1 MYGKENQ
8 MEDVKDYL
16 LTKIRSENLGVKPR
30 RNLQL
35 MRMID
40 TDGVDMLDFLI
51 EDMISFAR
59 KTIQRCFKRSK
70 VEGET
75 PITQA
80 SMAIGKYIVEGWD
93 SNNVNFRDHVRVGDL
108 IIEGFVMCGYI
119 TISVGHI
126 KSRKPVTIHATD
138 KWGEME
144 AIAGRTV
151 CISAEPIAPIT
162 SLIQANGRSVIKTW
176 DKSKEYKFIKHKAAP
191 FVKAIDKLQ
200 ATRWLINKDVHNAI
214 IKHWDS
220 FIKNEI
226 FDGKDTK
233 ENEKLYQRQASKNRE
248 VKEVMAIADKWLDTE
263 FSFYLDAD
271 YRGRLYYSEPFFNFQ
286 GSDIARGQLLFAKGK
301 VFDESASFWLGVHTA
316 CCFNQ
321 SYGIDEIPNWVTTDY
336 RSVLE
341 QEELDTISVDKM
353 TLEDRA
359 QWTQENIEEILQLGE
374 MGIIAHDAEKSISFL
389 ACCIEWYKYSKSEG
403 TFLTH
408 LPIPIDGA
416 NNGWQHLGAMSKD
429 ALTGNLV
436 GLVPTKV
443 QNDFY
448 VQVAKRLTQRMPDW
462 FEERQM
468 PMKHIR
474 KGIAKRGA
482 MTRAYSCG
490 QKKMSESMYSDCYQ
504 FGFTTEYNIST
515 WDCDELSNQVIRAI
529 QEVCPGPLETM
540 RYLQR
545 LADQEITNWY
555 QDYGTDRGKGIE
567 WITPSGF
574 PVVYECYRT
583 RPVKV
588 DCYGFNTPKGEI
600 RFKHVIREKTDIP
613 DRRGFMCGISPN
625 FVHSMDAS
633 HMALVVADW
642 KGDFGA
648 VHDSYSTHATDVET
662 LMINTRQEFVS
673 MYDTNNFYDS
683 IPFGKNYQGIVPTIG
698 TLAIKGVLESDYFF
712 C

>member
-1 MYGKENQ
+1 
-8 MEDVKDYL
+8 
-16 LTKIRSENLGVKPR
+16 
-30 RNLQL
+30 
-35 MRMID
+35 MID

-51 EDMISFAR
+51 EDMVTYAR

-70 VEGET
+70 TEGESA
-75 PITQA
+75 ITQA

-108 IIEGFVMCGYI
+108 VIEGFVMCNYL
-119 TISVGHI
+119 TISVGHM

-138 KWGEME
+138 KWGNME
-144 AIAGRTV
+144 AVAGKTI
-151 CISAEPIAPIT
+151 CMTDSIIAPIT
-162 SLIQANGRSVIKTW
+162 TLMQANDKSVIKTW
-176 DKSKEYKFIKHKAAP
+176 DKSKEKKFTQYLNAP
-191 FVKAIDKLQ
+191 FIKAIDKLQ
-200 ATRWLINKDVHNAI
+200 ATRWLVNPDVHEAI
-214 IKHWDS
+214 LQQWAS
-220 FIKNEI
+220 FIKVEE
-226 FDGKDTK
+226 FKGEDEK
-233 ENEKLYQRQASKNRE
+233 ENDKLYQRQASKNRE
-248 VKEVMAIADKWLDTE
+248 VKEVMAIAAKWLGTE

-286 GSDIARGQLLFAKGK
+286 GSDIARGQLMFAKGRL
-301 VFDESASFWLGVHTA
+301 FDSTASFWLGVHTA
-316 CCFNQ
+316 CAYNQ
-321 SYGIDEIPNWVTTDY
+321 SYGIDEIPDWVTTDY
-336 RSVLE
+336 CSALE
-341 QEELDTISVDKM
+341 EEELDTISVDKM

-359 QWTQENIEEILQLGE
+359 MWTQQNIDVIVEAGKRKEFMHE
-374 MGIIAHDAEKSISFL
+374 AEKSISFL
-389 ACCIEWYKYSKSEG
+389 ACCIEWYKYSQSKG
-403 TFLTH
+403 DFYTR

-429 ALTGNLV
+429 DKTGKLV
-436 GLVPTKV
+436 GLVPTEV

-448 VQVAKRLTQRMPDW
+448 VQVAKRLTQRMPEW
-462 FEERQM
+462 FEERQI

-504 FGFTTEYNIST
+504 FGFTEEYNIST
-515 WDCDELSNQVIRAI
+515 WDCDELSSQVIRAI
-529 QEVCPGPLETM
+529 QEVCPGPLDTM

-545 LADQEITNWY
+545 LADQEIANWAR
-555 QDYGTDRGKGIE
+555 DYGTDRGKGIE
-567 WITPSGF
+567 WLTPSGF

-588 DCYGFNTPKGEI
+588 DCYGFATPTGEI

-633 HMALVVADW
+633 HMALVVAGW
-642 KGDFGA
+642 EGSFGA
-648 VHDSYSTHATDVET
+648 VHDSFSTHACDVEE
-662 LMINTRQEFVS
+662 LMTTTRKEFVKI
-673 MYDTNNFYDS
+673 YDKENFYDS
-683 IPFGKNYQGIVPTIG
+683 IPFGRGYNGDVPTIG
-698 TLAIKGVLESDYFF
+698 TLSITEVKESDYFF

>member
-1 MYGKENQ
+1 
-8 MEDVKDYL
+8 MEDIRNYL
-16 LTKIRSENLGVKPR
+16 LERIRSDNIGVKPR
-30 RNLQL
+30 RSLQL

-51 EDMISFAR
+51 EDMIIYGR
-59 KTIQRCFKRSK
+59 KFIQRCFKRSK

-108 IIEGFVMCGYI
+108 IIEGFVMCGYL
-119 TISVGHI
+119 TISVGHM
-126 KSRKPVTIHATD
+126 KSRKPVTIHATE

-144 AIAGRTV
+144 VVAGKTT
-151 CISAEPIAPIT
+151 CMSAEPIPPIT
-162 SLIQANGRSVIKTW
+162 KLFQDNGRAVIKTW
-176 DKSKEYKFIKHKAAP
+176 DKSKEHLFMKYINAP
-191 FVKAIDKLQ
+191 FVKAIDRLQ
-200 ATRWLINKDVHNAI
+200 STRYRVNTEVNQAI
-214 IKHWDS
+214 KENMFM
-220 FIKNEI
+220 FIKNET
-226 FDGKDTK
+226 FNGEDK
-233 ENEKLYQRQASKNRE
+233 EENAKLYQRQASKNRE
-248 VKEVMAIADKWLDTE
+248 IKEVMAIADKWLGE
-263 FSFYLDAD
+263 SFSFYIDAD

-286 GSDIARGQLLFAKGK
+286 GADIARGQLLFDEGK
-301 VFDESASFWLGVHTA
+301 RFDESASFWLAVHTA

-321 SYGIDEIPNWVTTDY
+321 SYGIDEIPEWTTSDY

-341 QEELDTISVDKM
+341 EENLDTISVDKM

-359 QWTQENIEEILQLGE
+359 QWTQENIDVIVEMGE
-374 MGIIAHDAEKSISFL
+374 MRMIAEEAEKAISFL
-389 ACCIEWYKYSKSEG
+389 ACCIEWYRYSTTDG
-403 TFLTH
+403 DYYTR

-429 ALTGNLV
+429 ALTGRLV
-436 GLVPTKV
+436 GLVPTEI

-448 VQVAKRLTQRMPDW
+448 VQIAKRLCDRMPEW
-462 FEERQM
+462 FEERQI

-474 KGIAKRGA
+474 KGIAKRAA

-504 FGFTTEYNIST
+504 YGFTNDYNIST

-529 QEVCPGPLETM
+529 QEVCPGPLDTM
-540 RYLQR
+540 KYLQR

-555 QDYGTDRGKGIE
+555 KQYGTDRGKGIE
-567 WITPSGF
+567 WTTPSGF
-574 PVVYECYRT
+574 PVIYECYRT

-588 DCYGFNTPKGEI
+588 DCYGFNTPDGEI
-600 RFKHVIREKTDIP
+600 RFKHVIREHTDIP

-633 HMALVVADW
+633 HMALVIADW
-642 KGDFGA
+642 EGDFAA
-648 VHDSYSTHATDVET
+648 VHDSYSAHAGNVED
-662 LMINTRQEFVS
+662 LMVKTRQKFVS
-673 MYDTNNFYDS
+673 IYDKENFYDT
-683 IPFGKNYQGIVPTIG
+683 IPFGKGFEGVVPTIG
-698 TLAIKGVLESDYFF
+698 KLSIKDVADSTYFF

>member
-1 MYGKENQ
+1 

-16 LTKIRSENLGVKPR
+16 LTKIRGEDLGVKPR

-51 EDMISFAR
+51 EDMVSFAR

-70 VEGET
+70 TEGESA
-75 PITQA
+75 ITQA
-80 SMAIGKYIVEGWD
+80 SMAIGKHIIENWD
-93 SNNVNFRDHVRVGDL
+93 SDNVNFRDHVRVGDL
-108 IIEGFVMCGYI
+108 VIEGFVMCNYL
-119 TISVGHI
+119 TISVGHM

-138 KWGEME
+138 KWGDME
-144 AIAGRTV
+144 AVAGKTI
-151 CISAEPIAPIT
+151 CMTDSIIAPIT
-162 SLIQANGRSVIKTW
+162 TLMQANDKSVIKTW
-176 DKSKEYKFIKHKAAP
+176 DKSKEKKFTQYLNAP
-191 FVKAIDKLQ
+191 FIKAIDKLQ
-200 ATRWLINKDVHNAI
+200 ATRWLVNPDVHEAI
-214 IKHWDS
+214 LQQWDS
-220 FIKNEI
+220 FIKVEE
-226 FDGKDTK
+226 FKGEDEK
-233 ENEKLYQRQASKNRE
+233 ENDKLYQRQASKNRE
-248 VKEVMAIADKWLDTE
+248 VKEVMAIAAKWLGTE

-286 GSDIARGQLLFAKGK
+286 GSDIARGQLMFARGRLF
-301 VFDESASFWLGVHTA
+301 DSTASFWLGVHTA
-316 CCFNQ
+316 CAYNQ
-321 SYGIDEIPNWVTTDY
+321 SYSIDEIPDWVTTDY

-359 QWTQENIEEILQLGE
+359 MWTQQNIDSIVEFGE
-374 MGIIAHDAEKSISFL
+374 RKVFMHEAEKPISFL
-389 ACCIEWYKYSKSEG
+389 ACCIEWYKYSQCEG
-403 TFLTH
+403 DFYTR

-429 ALTGNLV
+429 NKTGKLV
-436 GLVPTKV
+436 GLVPTEV

-448 VQVAKRLTQRMPDW
+448 VQVAKRLTQRMPEW
-462 FEERQM
+462 FEERQI

-504 FGFTTEYNIST
+504 FGFTEEYNIST
-515 WDCDELSNQVIRAI
+515 WDCDELSSQVIRAI
-529 QEVCPGPLETM
+529 QEVCPGPLDTM

-545 LADQEITNWY
+545 LADQEIANWAR
-555 QDYGTDRGKGIE
+555 DYGTDRGKGIE
-567 WITPSGF
+567 WLTPSGF

-588 DCYGFNTPKGEI
+588 DCYGFATPTGEI

-633 HMALVVADW
+633 HMALVVASW
-642 KGDFGA
+642 EGSFGA
-648 VHDSYSTHATDVET
+648 VHDSFSTHACDVEE
-662 LMINTRQEFVS
+662 LMTTTRKEFVEI
-673 MYDTNNFYDS
+673 YDKENFYDS
-683 IPFGKNYQGIVPTIG
+683 IPFGRGYSGDVPTIG
-698 TLAIKGVLESDYFF
+698 TLNITKVKESDYFF

>member
-1 MYGKENQ
+1 
-8 MEDVKDYL
+8 MEDIRNYL
-16 LTKIRSENLGVKPR
+16 LERIRSDNIGVKPR
-30 RNLQL
+30 RSLQL

-51 EDMISFAR
+51 EDMIIYGR
-59 KTIQRCFKRSK
+59 KFIQRCFKRSK

-108 IIEGFVMCGYI
+108 IIEGFVMCGYL
-119 TISVGHI
+119 TISVGHM

-144 AIAGRTV
+144 VVAGKTT
-151 CISAEPIAPIT
+151 CMSADPIPPISK
-162 SLIQANGRSVIKTW
+162 LFQDNGRAVIKTW
-176 DKSKEYKFIKHKAAP
+176 DKSKEHLFMKYINAP
-191 FVKAIDKLQ
+191 FVKAIDRLQ
-200 ATRWLINKDVHNAI
+200 STRYRVNTEVNQAI
-214 IKHWDS
+214 KENM
-220 FIKNEI
+220 FMFVKNET
-226 FDGKDTK
+226 FDGEDK
-233 ENEKLYQRQASKNRE
+233 EENTKLYQRQASKNRE
-248 VKEVMAIADKWLDTE
+248 IKEVMAIADKWLGE
-263 FSFYLDAD
+263 SFSFYIDAD

-286 GSDIARGQLLFAKGK
+286 GADIARGQLLFDEGK
-301 VFDESASFWLGVHTA
+301 RFDESASFWLAVHTA

-321 SYGIDEIPNWVTTDY
+321 SYSIDEIPEWTTGDY

-341 QEELDTISVDKM
+341 EENLDTISVDKM

-359 QWTQENIEEILQLGE
+359 QWTQKNIEVIIEMGE
-374 MGIIAHDAEKSISFL
+374 MRMIAEEAEKAISFL
-389 ACCIEWYKYSKSEG
+389 ACCIEWYRYSTTDG
-403 TFLTH
+403 DYYTR

-429 ALTGNLV
+429 ALTGKLV
-436 GLVPTKV
+436 GLAPTEI

-448 VQVAKRLTQRMPDW
+448 VQIAKRLCDRMPEW
-462 FEERQM
+462 FEERQI

-474 KGIAKRGA
+474 KGIAKRAA

-504 FGFTTEYNIST
+504 YGFTNDYNIST
-515 WDCDELSNQVIRAI
+515 WDCDELSSQVIRAI
-529 QEVCPGPLETM
+529 QEVCPGPLDTM
-540 RYLQR
+540 KYLQR

-555 QDYGTDRGKGIE
+555 KQYGTDRGKGIE
-567 WITPSGF
+567 WTTPSGF
-574 PVVYECYRT
+574 PVIYECYRT

-588 DCYGFNTPKGEI
+588 DCYGFNTPDGEI
-600 RFKHVIREKTDIP
+600 RFKHVIREHTDIP

-633 HMALVVADW
+633 HMALVIADW
-642 KGDFGA
+642 EGDFAA
-648 VHDSYSTHATDVET
+648 VHDSYSAHAGNVED
-662 LMINTRQEFVS
+662 LMVKTRQKFVS
-673 MYDTNNFYDS
+673 IYDKENFYDT
-683 IPFGKNYQGIVPTIG
+683 IPFGKGFEGVVPTIG
-698 TLAIKGVLESDYFF
+698 KLSIKDVADSTYFF

>member
-1 MYGKENQ
+1 MQDIKT
-8 MEDVKDYL
+8 YL
-16 LTKIRSENLGVKPR
+16 LERIRSEDIGVKPR

-51 EDMISFAR
+51 EDMVIYAR
-59 KTIQRCFKRSK
+59 KYIQRCFKRSK

-93 SNNVNFRDHVRVGDL
+93 STNVNFRDHIRVGDL
-108 IIEGFVMCGYI
+108 IIEGFVMCGYL
-119 TISVGHI
+119 TISVGHL
-126 KSRKPVTIHATD
+126 KSRKPVTIHATS

-144 AIAGRTV
+144 VPAGKSV
-151 CISAEPIAPIT
+151 CISEDAIPAIT
-162 SLIQANGRSVIKTW
+162 SLIQPNGRSVIKTW
-176 DKSKEYKFIKHKAAP
+176 DRSKEYLFRKYIDAP

-200 ATRWLINKDVHNAI
+200 STRFKVNEGVHKAI
-214 IKHWDS
+214 MENWDH
-220 FIKNEI
+220 FIGNEV
-226 FDGKDTK
+226 FKGDDDK

-248 VKEVMAIADKWLDTE
+248 VKEIMATADKWRNKE
-263 FSFYLDAD
+263 FYFYIDAD

-286 GSDIARGQLLFAKGK
+286 GSDMARGQLLFAEGK
-301 VFDESASFWLGVHTA
+301 LFDEQASFWLAVHTA
-316 CCFNQ
+316 CCYNQ
-321 SYGIDEIPNWVTTDY
+321 SYNIDEIPEWVTSDY

-341 QEELDTISVDKM
+341 EEGLDTISVDKM

-359 QWTQENIEEILQLGE
+359 MWTQQNIDTIVEAGE
-374 MGIIAHDAEKSISFL
+374 MGFFFAEAEKEISFL
-389 ACCIEWYKYSKSEG
+389 ACCIEWYNFSKAEG
-403 TFLTH
+403 DFYTH

-429 ALTGNLV
+429 EKTGELV
-436 GLVPTKV
+436 GLIPVEI

-448 VQVAKRLTQRMPDW
+448 VQIAKRLTERMPEW
-462 FEERQM
+462 FEERTI

-474 KGIAKRGA
+474 KGIAKRAA

-490 QKKMSESMYSDCYQ
+490 QKKMAESMYSDCYQ
-504 FGFTTEYNIST
+504 YGYTEQYNISEF
-515 WDCDELSNQVIRAI
+515 DCLDLSGQIIKAI
-529 QEVCPGPLETM
+529 EEVCPGPLTTM
-540 RYLQR
+540 KYLQK
-545 LADQEITNWY
+545 LADQEINNWMSM
-555 QDYGTDRGKGIE
+555 YGTDRGHAIE
-567 WITPSGF
+567 WVTPSGF

-583 RPVKV
+583 RPAKV
-588 DCYGFNTPKGEI
+588 DCYGFNTPNGEI

-633 HMALVVADW
+633 HMALVIANW
-642 KGDFGA
+642 ESDFGA
-648 VHDSYSTHATDVET
+648 VHDSFSTYATDVEP
-662 LMINTRQEFVS
+662 LMEVTRDTFVS
-673 MYDTNNFYDS
+673 MYDKENFYEG
-683 IPFGKNYQGIVPTIG
+683 IPFGKGFNGRQPRIG
-698 TLAIKGVLESDYFF
+698 TLDIQGVINSNYFF

>member
-1 MYGKENQ
+1 
-8 MEDVKDYL
+8 MEDLKDYL
-16 LTKIRSENLGVKPR
+16 LQRIRSDDLGVKPR

-51 EDMISFAR
+51 EDMVIFAR
-59 KTIQRCFKRSK
+59 KVIQRCFKRSK

-75 PITQA
+75 AITQV
-80 SMAIGKYIVEGWD
+80 SMAVGKHIIENWD
-93 SNNVNFRDHVRVGDL
+93 PDNVNFRDHVRVGDL
-108 IIEGFVMCGYI
+108 IVEAFVMCGYL
-119 TISVGHI
+119 TISVGHM
-126 KSRKPVTIHATD
+126 KSRKPVTIHATE

-144 AIAGRTV
+144 AVAGKTV
-151 CISAEPIAPIT
+151 CMSEDPILPIT
-162 SLIQANGRSVIKTW
+162 SLFQSNDRSVIKTW
-176 DKSKEYKFIKHKAAP
+176 DKSKEKKFRDYINQP
-191 FVKAIDKLQ
+191 FVKAMNKLQ
-200 ATRWLINKDVHNAI
+200 ATRWRVNSDVHQAI
-214 IKHWDS
+214 LDNWDD
-220 FIKNEI
+220 FISNET
-226 FDGKDTK
+226 FDGEDEK

-248 VKEVMAIADKWLDTE
+248 VKEVMAIANKWLGKD

-286 GSDIARGQLLFAKGK
+286 GSDIARGQLVFAKGK
-301 VFDESASFWLGVHTA
+301 LFNESASFWLGVHTA

-321 SYGIDEIPNWVTTDY
+321 SYLVEEIPEWVTTDY
-336 RSVLE
+336 RQVLLDE
-341 QEELDTISVDKM
+341 GLDTISVDKM

-359 QWTQENIEEILQLGE
+359 MWTQQNIDVIVELGE
-374 MGIIAHDAEKSISFL
+374 MKFFADEAEKPISFL
-389 ACCIEWYKYSKSEG
+389 ACCIEWYKYATTEG
-403 TFLTH
+403 DFYTR

-429 ALTGNLV
+429 EHTGKLV
-436 GLVPTKV
+436 GLVPTAI

-448 VQVAKRLTQRMPDW
+448 VQVAKRLTERMPEW
-462 FEERQM
+462 FEEREM

-474 KGIAKRGA
+474 KGIAKRAA

-504 FGFTTEYNIST
+504 YGYTEEYNINT
-515 WDCDELSNQVIRAI
+515 WDCDELSNQVIRSI

-545 LADQEITNWY
+545 LAEQEITNWMRV
-555 QDYGTDRGKGIE
+555 YGTDRGHGIE
-567 WITPSGF
+567 WTTPSGF

-588 DCYGFNTPKGEI
+588 DCYGFNTPEGEI

-633 HMALVVADW
+633 HMALVVANWED
-642 KGDFGA
+642 DFGA
-648 VHDSYSTHATDVET
+648 VHDSFSTHADAVEHLMIDTRDKFIQMYDVE
-662 LMINTRQEFVS
+662 
-673 MYDTNNFYDS
+673 NFYDA
-683 IPFGKNYQGIVPTIG
+683 IPFGKGFTGDVPSIG
-698 TLAIKGVLESDYFF
+698 TLDVKEVANSDYFF

>member
-1 MYGKENQ
+1 
-8 MEDVKDYL
+8 
-16 LTKIRSENLGVKPR
+16 
-30 RNLQL
+30 

-51 EDMISFAR
+51 EDMIIYGR
-59 KTIQRCFKRSK
+59 KFIQRCFKRSK

-108 IIEGFVMCGYI
+108 IIEGFVMCGYL
-119 TISVGHI
+119 TISVGHM
-126 KSRKPVTIHATD
+126 KSRKPVTIHATE

-144 AIAGRTV
+144 VVAGKTT
-151 CISAEPIAPIT
+151 CMSAEPIPPIT
-162 SLIQANGRSVIKTW
+162 KLFQDNGRAVIKTW
-176 DKSKEYKFIKHKAAP
+176 DKSKEHLFMKYINAP
-191 FVKAIDKLQ
+191 FVKAIDRLQ
-200 ATRWLINKDVHNAI
+200 STRYRVNTEVNQAI
-214 IKHWDS
+214 KENMFM
-220 FIKNEI
+220 FIKNET
-226 FDGKDTK
+226 FNGEDK
-233 ENEKLYQRQASKNRE
+233 EENAKLYQRQASKNRE
-248 VKEVMAIADKWLDTE
+248 IKEVMAIADKWLGE
-263 FSFYLDAD
+263 SFSFYIDAD

-286 GSDIARGQLLFAKGK
+286 GADIARGQLLFDEGK
-301 VFDESASFWLGVHTA
+301 RFDESASFWLAVHTA

-321 SYGIDEIPNWVTTDY
+321 SYGIDEIPEWTTSDY

-341 QEELDTISVDKM
+341 EENLDTISVDKM

-359 QWTQENIEEILQLGE
+359 QWTQENIDVIVEMGE
-374 MGIIAHDAEKSISFL
+374 MRMIAEEAEKAISFL
-389 ACCIEWYKYSKSEG
+389 ACCIEWYRYSTTDG
-403 TFLTH
+403 DYYTR

-429 ALTGNLV
+429 ALTGRLV
-436 GLVPTKV
+436 GLVPTEI

-448 VQVAKRLTQRMPDW
+448 VQIAKRLCDRMPEW
-462 FEERQM
+462 FEERQI

-474 KGIAKRGA
+474 KGIAKRAA

-504 FGFTTEYNIST
+504 YGFTNDYNIST

-529 QEVCPGPLETM
+529 QEVCPGPLDTM
-540 RYLQR
+540 KYLQR

-555 QDYGTDRGKGIE
+555 KQYGTDRGKGIE
-567 WITPSGF
+567 WTTPSGF
-574 PVVYECYRT
+574 PVIYECYRT

-588 DCYGFNTPKGEI
+588 DCYGFNTPDGEI
-600 RFKHVIREKTDIP
+600 RFKHVIREHTDIP

-633 HMALVVADW
+633 HMALVIADW
-642 KGDFGA
+642 EGDFAA
-648 VHDSYSTHATDVET
+648 VHDSYSAHAGNVED
-662 LMINTRQEFVS
+662 LMVKTRQKFVS
-673 MYDTNNFYDS
+673 IYDKENFYDT
-683 IPFGKNYQGIVPTIG
+683 IPFGKGFEGVVPTIG
-698 TLAIKGVLESDYFF
+698 KLSIKDVADSTYFF

>member
-1 MYGKENQ
+1 
-8 MEDVKDYL
+8 MEDIKQYL
-16 LTKIRSENLGVKPR
+16 LNKIRGEDLGVKPR
-30 RNLQL
+30 RNVQL

-51 EDMISFAR
+51 EDMINYAR
-59 KTIQRCFKRSK
+59 KFIQRCFKRSK
-70 VEGET
+70 TEGET

-80 SMAIGKYIVEGWD
+80 SMAIGKYIVESWD
-93 SNNVNFRDHVRVGDL
+93 SSNVNFRDHARVGDL
-108 IIEGFVMCGYI
+108 IIEGFVMCGYL
-119 TISVGHI
+119 TISVGHM
-126 KSRKPVTIHATD
+126 KSRKPVTIHATS
-138 KWGEME
+138 KWGDME
-144 AIAGRTV
+144 AVAGKTI
-151 CISAEPIAPIT
+151 CMTDEIIPPIT
-162 SLIQANGRSVIKTW
+162 GLIQKNDKSVIKTW
-176 DKSKEYKFIKHKAAP
+176 DKSKEKKFVKYLNAP

-200 ATRWLINKDVHNAI
+200 ATRWIINPDIHSAI
-214 IKHWDS
+214 LNQLDL
-220 FIKNEI
+220 FINNEQ
-226 FDGKDTK
+226 FNGEDKK

-248 VKEVMAIADKWLDTE
+248 IKEVMAIAAKWLHKE

-286 GSDIARGQLLFAKGK
+286 GSDIARGQLLFAKGRL
-301 VFDESASFWLGVHTA
+301 FDSNANFWLGVHTA
-316 CCFNQ
+316 CSYNQ
-321 SYGIDEIPNWVTTDY
+321 SYNIDEIPVWVTTDY

-359 QWTQENIEEILQLGE
+359 MWTQKNIDEILELGE
-374 MGIIAHDAEKSISFL
+374 MKILSTEAEKPISFL
-389 ACCIEWYKYSKSEG
+389 ACCIEWYKYWEAQEAG
-403 TFLTH
+403 VDFYTQ

-429 ALTGNLV
+429 SNTGRLV
-436 GLVPTKV
+436 GLVPTEI

-448 VQVAKRLTQRMPDW
+448 VQIAKRLTQRMPEW

-504 FGFTTEYNIST
+504 FGYTDQYNIST

-529 QEVCPGPLETM
+529 QEVCPGPLDTM

-545 LADQEITNWY
+545 LADQEITNWSNM
-555 QDYGTDRGKGIE
+555 YGTDRGKGIE
-567 WITPSGF
+567 WLTPSGF
-574 PVVYECYRT
+574 PVIYECYRT
-583 RPVKV
+583 RPAKV
-588 DCYGFNTPKGEI
+588 DCYGFNTPHGEI

-633 HMALVVADW
+633 HMALVVANW
-642 KGDFGA
+642 EGDFGA
-648 VHDSYSTHATDVET
+648 VHDSFSTHASDIEELMNITRDKFVDIYDV
-662 LMINTRQEFVS
+662 
-673 MYDTNNFYDS
+673 DNFYDS
-683 IPFGKNYQGIVPTIG
+683 IEFGKYYRGEVPTIG
-698 TLAIKGVLESDYFF
+698 TLKIEEVKDSNYFF

>member
-1 MYGKENQ
+1 
-8 MEDVKDYL
+8 
-16 LTKIRSENLGVKPR
+16 
-30 RNLQL
+30 

-51 EDMISFAR
+51 EDMIIYGR
-59 KTIQRCFKRSK
+59 KFIQRCFKRSK

-108 IIEGFVMCGYI
+108 IIEGFVMCGYL
-119 TISVGHI
+119 TISVGHM

-144 AIAGRTV
+144 VVAGKTT
-151 CISAEPIAPIT
+151 CMSADPIPPISK
-162 SLIQANGRSVIKTW
+162 LFQDNGRAVIKTW
-176 DKSKEYKFIKHKAAP
+176 DKSKEHLFMKYINAP
-191 FVKAIDKLQ
+191 FVKAIDRLQ
-200 ATRWLINKDVHNAI
+200 STRYRVNTEVNQAI
-214 IKHWDS
+214 KENM
-220 FIKNEI
+220 FMFVKNET
-226 FDGKDTK
+226 FDGEDK
-233 ENEKLYQRQASKNRE
+233 EENTKLYQRQASKNRE
-248 VKEVMAIADKWLDTE
+248 IKEVMAIADKWLGE
-263 FSFYLDAD
+263 SFSFYIDAD

-286 GSDIARGQLLFAKGK
+286 GADIARGQLLFDEGK
-301 VFDESASFWLGVHTA
+301 RFDESASFWLAVHTA

-321 SYGIDEIPNWVTTDY
+321 SYSIDEIPEWTTGDY

-341 QEELDTISVDKM
+341 EENLDTISVDKM

-359 QWTQENIEEILQLGE
+359 QWTQENIEVIIEMGE
-374 MGIIAHDAEKSISFL
+374 MRMIAEEAEKAISFL
-389 ACCIEWYKYSKSEG
+389 ACCIEWYRYSTTDG
-403 TFLTH
+403 DYYTR

-429 ALTGNLV
+429 SLTGKLV
-436 GLVPTKV
+436 GLVPTEI

-448 VQVAKRLTQRMPDW
+448 VQIAKRLCDRMPEW
-462 FEERQM
+462 FEERQI

-474 KGIAKRGA
+474 KGIAKRAA

-504 FGFTTEYNIST
+504 YGFTNDYNIST
-515 WDCDELSNQVIRAI
+515 WDCDELSSQVIRAI
-529 QEVCPGPLETM
+529 QEVCPGPLDTM
-540 RYLQR
+540 KYLQR

-555 QDYGTDRGKGIE
+555 KQYGTDRGKGIE
-567 WITPSGF
+567 WTTPSGF
-574 PVVYECYRT
+574 PVIYECYRT

-588 DCYGFNTPKGEI
+588 DCYGFNTPDGEI
-600 RFKHVIREKTDIP
+600 RFKHVIREHTDIP

-633 HMALVVADW
+633 HMALVIADW
-642 KGDFGA
+642 EGDFAA
-648 VHDSYSTHATDVET
+648 VHDSYSAHAGNVED
-662 LMINTRQEFVS
+662 LMVKTRQKFVS
-673 MYDTNNFYDS
+673 IYDKENFYDT
-683 IPFGKNYQGIVPTIG
+683 IPFGKGFEGVVPTIG
-698 TLAIKGVLESDYFF
+698 KLSIKDVADSTYFF

>member
-1 MYGKENQ
+1 
-8 MEDVKDYL
+8 MEDLKDYL
-16 LTKIRSENLGVKPR
+16 LERIRSDDLGVKPR

-51 EDMISFAR
+51 EDMIIFAR

-75 PITQA
+75 AITQV
-80 SMAIGKYIVEGWD
+80 SMAVGKYIVEGWD

-108 IIEGFVMCGYI
+108 IVEAFVMCGYL
-119 TISVGHI
+119 TISVGHM
-126 KSRKPVTIHATD
+126 KSRKPVTIHATK

-144 AIAGRTV
+144 ALAGRSI
-151 CISAEPIAPIT
+151 CISSEPIPVIT
-162 SLIQANGRSVIKTW
+162 SLIQNNGRSVIKTW
-176 DKSKEYKFIKHKAAP
+176 DKSKEYKFIKYKNEP

-200 ATRWLINKDVHNAI
+200 ATRWCVNKDVHQAI
-214 IKHWDS
+214 LDNWED
-220 FIKNEI
+220 FISNEI
-226 FDGKDTK
+226 FSGEDEK

-248 VKEVMAIADKWLDTE
+248 VKEVMAIANKWLDKD

-286 GSDIARGQLLFAKGK
+286 GSDIARGQLVFAKGK
-301 VFDESASFWLGVHTA
+301 LFNESASFWLGVHTA

-321 SYGIDEIPNWVTTDY
+321 SYFVDEIPEWVTTDY
-336 RSVLE
+336 RQVLLDE
-341 QEELDTISVDKM
+341 GLDTISVDKM

-359 QWTQENIEEILQLGE
+359 MWTQQNIDVIVELGE
-374 MGIIAHDAEKSISFL
+374 MKFFADEAEKPISFL
-389 ACCIEWYKYSKSEG
+389 ACCIEWYKYATTDG
-403 TFLTH
+403 DFYTR

-429 ALTGNLV
+429 EHTGRLV
-436 GLVPTKV
+436 GLVPTAI

-448 VQVAKRLTQRMPDW
+448 VQIAKRLTERMPDW
-462 FEERQM
+462 FEERQI

-474 KGIAKRGA
+474 KGIAKRAA

-504 FGFTTEYNIST
+504 YGYTEEYNINT
-515 WDCDELSNQVIRAI
+515 WDCDELSNQVIRSI

-545 LADQEITNWY
+545 LAEQEIINWATT
-555 QDYGTDRGKGIE
+555 YGTDRGHGIE
-567 WITPSGF
+567 WTTPSGF

-588 DCYGFNTPKGEI
+588 DCYGFNTPEGEI

-633 HMALVVADW
+633 HMALVIANWED
-642 KGDFGA
+642 DFGA
-648 VHDSYSTHATDVET
+648 VHDSFSTHASDVES
-662 LMINTRQEFVS
+662 LMSTTREQFVD
-673 MYDTNNFYDS
+673 MYDKENFYDV
-683 IPFGKNYQGIVPTIG
+683 IPFGKGYNGEVPTIG
-698 TLAIKGVLESDYFF
+698 TLNIQEVNDSNYFF